1 MLANVRKAGLLA
13 LAQGDYCGRK
23 GYRKVPKPVTV
34 KALREEGLVGNKGRL
49 TARGWAA
56 IRKMK

>member
-23 GYRKVPKPVTV
+23 GYRKVHSTT
-34 KALREEGLVGNKGRL
+34 KALLKAEGLIGNKARL
-49 TARGWAA
+49 TARGWAY
-56 IRKMK
+56 IRRMK

>member
-23 GYRKVPKPVTV
+23 GYRKIRSLTISLL
-34 KALREEGLVGNKGRL
+34 KAEGLIGNKGRL
-49 TARGWAA
+49 TARGWAYVRR
-56 IRKMK
+56 IK